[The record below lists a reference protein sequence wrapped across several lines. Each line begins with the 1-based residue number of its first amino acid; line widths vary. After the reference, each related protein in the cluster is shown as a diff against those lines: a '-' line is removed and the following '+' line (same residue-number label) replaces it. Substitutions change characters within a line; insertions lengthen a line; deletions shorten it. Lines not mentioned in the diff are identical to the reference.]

1 MKKLVLTC
9 FIIIYTIFPIFSQNQ
24 EDTTQLPEIYSWSVD
39 SIGQISRYL
48 IDTSLYNSHDFNPG
62 VGHINLGHLGSPIQ
76 YNGFFEREHTDFLFS
91 RPYKDYFRSND
102 NTHYFKTQT
111 PYTLLKYATGGQQDT
126 EARLWVRHTQN
137 INEALNLGLDISLI
151 GSKRFY
157 ENERSLK
164 GRYLNFFGSFDEN
177 AYSLYT
183 NVNLNKVLYKEL
195 GGIVSKSDFEVID
208 QRYIPG
214 KLEGS
219 NSTLKDQSFNI
230 IQKLSLKETS
240 FSELDVFE
248 KLGERETF
256 QKSQPAEKQDTLEN
270 GSPGTPR
277 PNANQPDTSQSD
289 TLPEKAVIKKDS
301 TRFYAY
307 HRLTYAPNEKR
318 YEHDNPLAQFYSKY
332 PIYMDSSKTRDRAR
346 QRSLRNRF
354 RLVYSN
360 PFLTG
365 HAGIDYNILS
375 YSHTYPYQPSDTA
388 KDYDRLV
395 TRNYNNFSLNAGWK
409 FQTDSIFE
417 LWAQGKYYLTGFK
430 GGDFNLKGG
439 LSLMVGGNE
448 LSVEADYHY
457 REPDYFYQHY
467 NSNHFRWN
475 NDLPKISKLE
485 LGGHFDIRDI
495 KTRIS
500 LKPAVIHNYTYLDT
514 SAQPAQYPQ
523 NLEIISASVIKNFTF
538 WKFHSRNKLVFQYT
552 DQYDLLGIPKLY
564 LHHRFAFRHRFH
576 FSITGGN
583 LYTQL
588 GWSVYYYPSYYADD
602 YMPALGL
609 YYRQRSEKV
618 GNEPL
623 FNLFVN
629 FRIKRL
635 NLFAKLYHLNS
646 FIMERDYYTAP
657 MYPMSPMMVKFG
669 VSWSFYD

>member
-9 FIIIYTIFPIFSQNQ
+9 FILIYTIYPLFSQNQ
-24 EDTTQLPEIYSWSVD
+24 EDTTQLPRIYSWDVD
-39 SIGQISRYL
+39 SIGQITRYH

-76 YNGFFEREHTDFLFS
+76 YHGFFEREHTDFLFS
-91 RPYKDYFRSND
+91 KPYKDYFRSND
-102 NTHYFKTQT
+102 NTHYYKTQT
-111 PYTLLKYATGGQQDT
+111 PYTLLRYATGGQQDT

-157 ENERSLK
+157 ENDRSLK
-164 GRYLNFFGSFDEN
+164 GRYLNFFGNFEKN
-177 AYSLYT
+177 AYSLYANT
-183 NVNLNKVLYKEL
+183 NLNKVMYKEL
-195 GGIVSKSDFEVID
+195 GGIVSKRDFEVID

-219 NSTLKDQSFNI
+219 NSTLKDRSFNI

-256 QKSQPAEKQDTLEN
+256 QKSQPSETQDTLEN
-270 GSPGTPR
+270 GSPATPR
-277 PNANQPDTSQSD
+277 PDVNQQDTLQSD
-289 TLPEKAVIKKDS
+289 TLPEKAVEKKDS

-318 YEHDNPLAQFYSKY
+318 YEHDNPLAEFYSKY
-332 PIYMDSSKTRDRAR
+332 PINLDSTKTRDRAK

-360 PFLTG
+360 PFLTA

-395 TRNYNNFSLNAGWK
+395 TRNYNNLSLDAGWK
-409 FQTDSIFE
+409 FQTDSIFD

-439 LSLMVGGNE
+439 LSLMLGGNK
-448 LSVEADYHY
+448 LSIDAGYHY
-457 REPDYFYQHY
+457 REPDFFYQHY
-467 NSNHFRWN
+467 NSNHFRWHK
-475 NDLPKISKLE
+475 DLPKISKLQI
-485 LGGHFDIRDI
+485 GGNFDITDI
-495 KTRIS
+495 KTKIS
-500 LKPAVIHNYTYLDT
+500 LKPTVIHNYTYLDT
-514 SAQPAQYPQ
+514 SARPAQYPR
-523 NLEIISASVIKNFTF
+523 NLEIVSASVVKDFTF

-552 DQYDLLGIPKLY
+552 DQYDVLGIPKFY

-588 GWSVYYYPSYYADD
+588 GWSLYYYPAYYADD

-609 YYRQRSEKV
+609 YHRQRSEKV

-623 FNLFVN
+623 FNLFLN

-635 NLFAKLYHLNS
+635 NLFGKLYHLNS